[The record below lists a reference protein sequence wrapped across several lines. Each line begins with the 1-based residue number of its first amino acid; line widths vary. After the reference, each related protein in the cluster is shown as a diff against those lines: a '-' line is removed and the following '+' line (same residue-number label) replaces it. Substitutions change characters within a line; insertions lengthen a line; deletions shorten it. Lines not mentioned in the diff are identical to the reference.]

1 MFKKEKGEYGY
12 LTKSKKIDLIKM
24 AIYIAVALAIVVV
37 GLLLNKMS
45 FQNIFTVVAIM
56 FVLPWARVLVE
67 FIMLF
72 PYHTPD
78 KAQYEQL
85 LNAAGEGVIVAS
97 DLVITST
104 EKAMGLNFV
113 AMGSGYVVG
122 VISNEKQNADE
133 IQKYLRKGIHNWS
146 NQYRVKIYRKFEDL
160 LQDVSK
166 AEEKELPV
174 EERTHVEEFVFS
186 LVI

>member
-1 MFKKEKGEYGY
+1 M
-12 LTKSKKIDLIKM
+12 
-24 AIYIAVALAIVVV
+24 
-37 GLLLNKMS
+37 
-45 FQNIFTVVAIM
+45 
-56 FVLPWARVLVE
+56 
-67 FIMLF
+67 
-72 PYHTPD
+72 
-78 KAQYEQL
+78 
-85 LNAAGEGVIVAS
+85 IVAS